1 MMKQTLQTP
10 TYLKMSEVAA
20 ATGVTTRTVF
30 TWVAQKGLPLVVV
43 GGVKRIKRSD
53 LEAFM
58 DAHIQ
63 R

>member
-1 MMKQTLQTP
+1 MMKQTVQTP
-10 TYLKMSEVAA
+10 SYLKMSEVAA
-20 ATGVTTRTVF
+20 TTGVTTRTVF
-30 TWVAQKGLPLVVV
+30 MWIAKKGLPLVVV

-63 R
+63 Q